1 MANNDDLTD
10 VREAHKFDQSALESY
25 LQKHVD
31 KFEGPLVIRQFEGGQ
46 SNPTF
51 MAQTPNQRYVIR
63 KKPPGELLKSA
74 HQVDREFKVMS
85 ALAQTNVPVPKT
97 YCLCED
103 ESIIGTSFYVMEC
116 VEGRVFRDPSLAA
129 ETPEDR
135 ASLWDSMN
143 DTLAKLHSV
152 DIDVVG
158 LSDFGK
164 PGNYFDRQIGRWSK
178 QYMAAQ
184 TDEVVEMVRLLDW
197 LPKNI
202 PNDNTV
208 SIAHGDYRLEN
219 TICHPTEPRVIAILD
234 WELCT
239 LGHPL
244 ADLGYNCMPFHNG
257 DFSSVDF
264 SSYGLPT
271 EKEYLE
277 KYCERMGRTGIDQW
291 NFYLAFSFFR
301 LASIVQGV
309 YKRGLD
315 GNASS
320 VKALEYKDT
329 CRELSTIACQILDRG
344 DII

>member
-1 MANNDDLTD
+1 MAINDDLTE
-10 VREAHKFDQSALESY
+10 VREAHKFDQSALEDY
-25 LQKHVD
+25 LLTHVD
-31 KFEGPLVIRQFEGGQ
+31 GFRGPLEIKQFEGGQ

-63 KKPPGELLKSA
+63 KKPPGVLLKSA
-74 HQVDREFKVMS
+74 HQVDREFRVMS
-85 ALAQTNVPVPKT
+85 ALGQTNVPVPKT

-116 VEGRVFRDPSLAA
+116 IEGRVFRDPSLAA
-129 ETPEDR
+129 ETPTER
-135 ASLWDSMN
+135 AALWDSMN

-152 DIDVVG
+152 DVDAIG

-164 PGNYFDRQIGRWSK
+164 PGNYFDRQIGRWTK
-178 QYMAAQ
+178 QYMAAE
-184 TDEVVEMVRLLDW
+184 TTNIVEMGRLLEW
-197 LPKNI
+197 LPNNI
-202 PNDNTV
+202 PADDTV

-257 DFSSVDF
+257 DFANVDF
-264 SSYGLPT
+264 SRYGLPT

-277 KYCERMGRTGIDQW
+277 RYCQRVGRPGIKQW

-329 CRELSTIACQILDRG
+329 CRELATIACQILDRG